1 MGKSIMNT
9 ETKEIIK
16 IIIETIEDYK
26 SELARR
32 PDVKQLSAKYQQ
44 GLQDGMTLIIKR
56 LEGVLHE

>member
-1 MGKSIMNT
+1 MNT
-9 ETKEIIK
+9 ETKEVIK

-26 SELARR
+26 LELGRR